1 MSSSW
6 TTTTKRFDVA
16 KDRRDIGGFKRVA
29 PSYLRRRYSIHRRL
43 GLAREAYDAIAE
55 RPSVDV
61 LVNNLGIYEAVGFF
75 GLTSG
80 IAT

>member
-1 MSSSW
+1 MMSSSW

-16 KDRRDIGGFKRVA
+16 KDR
-29 PSYLRRRYSIHRRL
+29 PRRYSIHWRL
-43 GLAREAYDAIAE
+43 GQRLAREAYDAIAE

-61 LVNNLGIYEAVGFF
+61 LVNNLGICEAVGFF

>member
-6 TTTTKRFDVA
+6 TTTTKR
-16 KDRRDIGGFKRVA
+16 
-29 PSYLRRRYSIHRRL
+29 
-43 GLAREAYDAIAE
+43 IAE

-61 LVNNLGIYEAVGFF
+61 LVNNLGICEAVGFF